1 MQQVSKRI
9 LNQYTEAY
17 MRYYPQI
24 FSTILTKV
32 NNLEDASDLCQEV
45 FIILYEKFDTIHN
58 IRAWLYG
65 TLKNVVY
72 KYYAAK
78 NQDVDIDKLFDSINL
93 SYTNGFRDTRIL
105 INEAIE
111 QIECSQEERIMLDL
125 IAKHNFSYVNVAKIL
140 GLTRR
145 QVEYK
150 YGQVVK
156 RIMDNLKKKG
166 ITDIEEL
173 L

>member
-1 MQQVSKRI
+1 MKRSKSYQN
-9 LNQYTEAY
+9 LFSEAY
-17 MRYYPQI
+17 MEYYPQI
-24 FSTILTKV
+24 FSSVMTRV
-32 NNLEDASDLCQEV
+32 GNVDDARDICQEV
-45 FIILYEKFDTIHN
+45 FIIFYEKFKTIKN

-72 KYYAAK
+72 RYYSSK
-78 NQDVDIDKLFDSINL
+78 GENVDIDELFDSIGL
-93 SYTNGFRDTRIL
+93 SFTNGFKDTRIL
-105 INEAIE
+105 INEAIT
-111 QIECSQEERIMLDL
+111 QIECSEEERIMLDL

-150 YGQVVK
+150 YEQLVK
-156 RIMDNLKKKG
+156 EILDYLKKKG
-166 ITDIEEL
+166 ITDIAEL